1 MFGSPGIVRGTARN
15 FRGYLIEAFDQCD
28 RMEGLGT
35 IMRQIPGTSQG
46 VCKSL
51 CMHWVAHHA
60 NDVPKSF
67 AEVARSMGS
76 GMQRSGGHFTGVAIA
91 LNQLKYSDALRVCT
105 NPTDYNRT
113 KDQFTDDFLRR
124 HGILRQMKISN
135 PALNLSP
142 AASKAPPGLGPRP
155 GLRDP
160 AKSPTVQ
167 IAFGRRVAESIVGN
181 HSGRYWSYKIISI
194 HGSVGGHALAAF
206 VGDDAMFF
214 DPNYGVFYF
223 ENADDFRRW
232 FGEPGGFY
240 WTSGYVRHLGDD
252 FVIKSYAKGI

>member
-1 MFGSPGIVRGTARN
+1 MFGSTAIVRGTARIFN
-15 FRGYLIEAFDQCD
+15 GHLIEAFDQGD

-35 IMRQIPGTSQG
+35 IMAQIPETRQG

-60 NDVPKSF
+60 NDVPQSF
-67 AEVARSMGS
+67 AEAARAMGS
-76 GMQRSGGHFTGVAIA
+76 GMQRSGGYFTGVAIA
-91 LNQLKYSDALRVCT
+91 LNQLKYSDALRACA
-105 NPTDYNRT
+105 NHTDYNRT

-142 AASKAPPGLGPRP
+142 PGMKIGRP
-155 GLRDP
+155 
-160 AKSPTVQ
+160 S
-167 IAFGRRVAESIVGN
+167 RRVDTAFAWRMARAIVGK
-181 HSGRYWSYKIISI
+181 HSAGYWSYKIISI
-194 HGSVGGHALAAF
+194 HGPVGGHAVAAF

-214 DPNYGVFYF
+214 DPNYGIFYF
-223 ENADDFRRW
+223 ENADHFRRW
-232 FGEPGGFY
+232 FSEPGGFY
-240 WTSGYVRHLGDD
+240 WSSNYVRHLGDD